1 MSYLVIILAVVFF
14 LSKNNQAKGLLSQI
28 DLDSILPLLS
38 LFGID
43 EKVTSLI
50 SSNEIKDL
58 INGNGDIKSI
68 MPIIFNMLTTLKT
81 SNSYTP
87 PKPDTQPLYQNE
99 YLNPIKDIASFE
111 VLSALGN
118 YFES

>member
-14 LSKNNQAKGLLSQI
+14 LSKNKSAGSLLSQI
-28 DLDSILPLLS
+28 DLDSILPMLS

-68 MPIIFNMLTTLKT
+68 MPIIFNIMSSLK
-81 SNSYTP
+81 SSESYSP
-87 PKPDTQPLYQNE
+87 PKTDNAPTYQNE

-118 YFES
+118 YFEN